1 MADEPVMANR
11 RDRPS
16 ALRLIL
22 ATIASGAGGSLL
34 LAFVFVALKIVSDG
48 GGIRDFLV
56 GMMLYGTIALAFA
69 LPAAGLLGLPLYL
82 LLHRLGK
89 LRRRS
94 MLIGGGVIASVP
106 FVVLTVPRTAASPI
120 IGEDPF
126 GVVMLSAILFI
137 AGVFAA
143 ALFWK
148 LAGLRSQ
155 GE

>member
-1 MADEPVMANR
+1 MADESVMANR

-48 GGIRDFLV
+48 GGIRDFLA

-82 LLHRLGK
+82 LLHRLEK

-94 MLIGGGVIASVP
+94 MLIGGG
-106 FVVLTVPRTAASPI
+106 
-120 IGEDPF
+120 
-126 GVVMLSAILFI
+126 
-137 AGVFAA
+137 
-143 ALFWK
+143 
-148 LAGLRSQ
+148 
-155 GE
+155 